1 MQGEACFSVSYLV
14 VTRSVVGCSNL
25 VASIR
30 CERGGDTQGEACFGV
45 SYLAVTQSVLV
56 VRCNLVASTRCERGG
71 DTQKAKLASRL
82 VIWAVTQS
90 VERCNQVALHACD
103 GSVVATCKAK
113 LFSLRQG

>member
-45 SYLAVTQSVLV
+45 SYLAVTQSV
-56 VRCNLVASTRCERGG
+56 VRCNLVASILCERGG